1 MKLMPSILRKF
12 ESGSALVGAA
22 EAGTTFWND
31 GAIAAGLPGS
41 VRPSTFC
48 TGITFWGIATGVPG
62 SKPAGMSEP
71 QLPLAQFAFGAA

>member
-1 MKLMPSILRKF
+1 MPSILRKF
-12 ESGSALVGAA
+12 DSGSALLGAT
-22 EAGTTFWND
+22 EAGTTFWNE

-48 TGITFWGIATGVPG
+48 TGITFCGIETGVPG
-62 SKPAGMSEP
+62 INPAGMIEP